1 MTLETE
7 AAVDRV
13 APVGSVTTDAGSI
26 EPKGQDPTRRA
37 LSTFALVALAAS
49 ALVGGNAFGLRETL
63 MGSVTPEARPAA
75 VSRGG
80 DAPVVTLPDPSAAEE
95 TVLRSQPWWQALTTL
110 EGTGSATT
118 ETFDI
123 VDGAIQ
129 WRVSA
134 ECETGEL
141 AVTAVG
147 DTEPLLQG
155 SCGTTELG
163 YGTDLGAT
171 SLDVRADGPWRL
183 QVEQQLDVPLVEPPT
198 PAMTAPGT
206 VTVASG
212 EFYRLDQAETGR
224 VTIYRLEDGSHALR
238 LDDFFVT
245 PNVDLEIRLSP
256 LEAPQTTAE
265 FMGAPSVL
273 VAPLDVTAGSMN
285 FAVPDGVDPSQ
296 YGSVVIWCP
305 LIDSAYAAA
314 SLDGTS

>member
-1 MTLETE
+1 MSLETE
-7 AAVDRV
+7 PALGRV
-13 APVGSVTTDAGSI
+13 AQMGSVTTDAGSI
-26 EPKGQDPTRRA
+26 EPKGQDPAKRA
-37 LSTFALVALAAS
+37 LSTFGLVALAAS
-49 ALVGGNAFGLRETL
+49 ALVGGNAFGLRESL

-80 DAPVVTLPDPSAAEE
+80 DTPAVTLPERTGIEE
-95 TVLRSQPWWQALTTL
+95 TVLRSQPWWQAVTII
-110 EGTGSATT
+110 EGTGAGTT
-118 ETFDI
+118 EAFDI

-129 WRVSA
+129 WRVTA

-141 AVTAVG
+141 AVTAAG
-147 DTEPLLQG
+147 ETEPLLQT
-155 SCGTTELG
+155 SCGTSELG
-163 YGTDLGAT
+163 YGTDVGST

-206 VTVASG
+206 QTVASG
-212 EFYRLDQAETGR
+212 EFYRIDQAETGT
-224 VTIYRLEDGSHALR
+224 VTVYQLEDGSHAVR
-238 LDDFFVT
+238 LDNFFVT

-265 FMGAPSVL
+265 YMSQPAAL

-285 FAVPDGVDPSQ
+285 FVVPADVDPGQ
-296 YGSVVIWCP
+296 FGSVVIWCP

-314 SLDGTS
+314 SLEMTS